1 MSLQCQTSAPGS
13 AASYHQ
19 DQVTSAEILAANQRH
34 SRPDPRTV
42 ILVIFVLNALV
53 MSRLPI
59 VITFL
64 VAGIALLALLLSHCY
79 SWALGFLAVEGTWV
93 ACIYLFPRIWPSAL
107 TAFLMVLGYWM
118 IRICTVGGLAG
129 YAIKT
134 IVPGELVAGLRKIG
148 RAHV

>member
-64 VAGIALLALLLSHCY
+64 VAGIALFALLLSPCY

-93 ACIYLFPRIWPSAL
+93 ACIYL
-107 TAFLMVLGYWM
+107 
-118 IRICTVGGLAG
+118 
-129 YAIKT
+129 
-134 IVPGELVAGLRKIG
+134 
-148 RAHV
+148 